1 MLHTTRQGGL
11 LRRCGAHARRE
22 LSSRGAILPGDI
34 CIVAAARTPIGGFN
48 GTLAKLTAPQLG
60 AHVITA
66 VLERAGVE
74 KGAVAEVF
82 MGNVLTAN
90 IGQAP
95 ARQAALLAGL
105 PTSSVCTTVNKVCA
119 SGTKAAILAAQ
130 QIQLG
135 LREVVL
141 AGGMESMTN
150 TPYYLPKARFGAR
163 MGDAVLVDG
172 MVKDG
177 LWDPYNEVHMGSCAE
192 ECASKH
198 NIGRAE
204 QDAHAAESYRR
215 ARESTEAGLFRREI
229 APVRLEGKGGKVTIV
244 ETDEEAANDASRLA
258 AARPAFMPEGT
269 VTAGNSSTL
278 SDGAAAILLMSG
290 GEALRRG
297 VPVLARLLSYGEA
310 AQVSRTHAGG
320 GQGLGAARLLIYG
333 EAAQVGETQP
343 RTRTAASG
351 ARARGTQLTRRH
363 RLRPACC
370 LCLCAQDPIHF
381 TTAPSLAMPIA
392 LQRAGIGKNE
402 VTPRAHRT
410 ARSGRGRLLGHA
422 PHTRLV
428 FLRPPPP
435 LRLCVGVRVGGER
448 GLLGGRSRQQPA
460 DGPRPGQ
467 GEHLRRRGRDG
478 PPDRRVGHAHHRHA
492 ALRARARGRPLRGGE
507 HMQRRRRR
515 LGRGA
520 RADAAV
526 RPTRLRLR
534 PPWRRALCAATRD
547 DLTTKHRMRR
557 MASVRGLVLS

>member
-310 AQVSRTHAGG
+310 AQVSRTHRGGAGPGCCAATQLRGGRAGG
-320 GQGLGAARLLIYG
+320 GDGTA
-333 EAAQVGETQP
+333 
-343 RTRTAASG
+343 TRTHHRQLS
-351 ARARGTQLTRRH
+351 ARARHAAHAAPPPAPRLLPLPVRAGPDPLHDRALAGHADCAAARRH
-363 RLRPACC
+363 RQGRGDAQSAPHRALREGATPWAC
-370 LCLCAQDPIHF
+370 ASHSPGPP
-381 TTAPSLAMPIA
+381 APSSPSA
-392 LQRAGIGKNE
+392 
-402 VTPRAHRT
+402 
-410 ARSGRGRLLGHA
+410 S
-422 PHTRLV
+422 
-428 FLRPPPP
+428 
-435 LRLCVGVRVGGER
+435 VRR
-448 GLLGGRSRQQPA
+448 C
-460 DGPRPGQ
+460 
-467 GEHLRRRGRDG
+467 
-478 PPDRRVGHAHHRHA
+478 
-492 ALRARARGRPLRGGE
+492 ARGR
-507 HMQRRRRR
+507 
-515 LGRGA
+515 
-520 RADAAV
+520 
-526 RPTRLRLR
+526 
-534 PPWRRALCAATRD
+534 
-547 DLTTKHRMRR
+547 
-557 MASVRGLVLS
+557 